1 MEIFTKA
8 FDKNGLIRY
17 AKNSG
22 WHLLTRSSTILI
34 GFFTTIYVIRY
45 LGPENYG
52 TLSYAVSFVSLFS
65 FIASLGIESIILREL
80 IKYPDK
86 EPIILGTAF
95 RLKIFGGI
103 IATLLSLITILLID
117 ATQIEVILIGLIS
130 LTQFAGLGQLP
141 IYSFQAKV
149 EAKYPS
155 LVAIS
160 ISSIL
165 AIAKLLVVYFDK
177 GIIFFS
183 LVLVLE
189 TILTF
194 LFYFII
200 YQKKYHL
207 FGLWKFD
214 RDFATTLLH
223 NSWPLMLSTISI
235 LLYSRIDQVML
246 RHYLDAT
253 AVGIYDVAVRLSDI
267 WYIIPNVVIGALFPA
282 IINAQTTSPKLFRQ
296 RIWLCVGLLISLN
309 LIIILPTNILSPFI
323 IDIVYGDKFI
333 GSDSVLTIYIWSLIG
348 FSLGQLMNT
357 YLIAEN
363 YVYIYFL
370 TSVVTV
376 IINIILN
383 VLLIPDFG
391 VNGAALATLISYSL
405 IPLIPFVFRKVRV
418 QLLTLTTL
426 KSTTTN

>member
-1 MEIFTKA
+1 MKFFSKT
-8 FDKNGLIRY
+8 FDKKGLIRY

-65 FIASLGIESIILREL
+65 FIASLGIESIVLREL

-95 RLKIFGGI
+95 RLKIFGAI
-103 IATLLSLITILLID
+103 TATLLTFITILLID

-141 IYSFQAKV
+141 IYSFHAKV

-160 ISSIL
+160 ISFIL
-165 AIAKLLVVYFDK
+165 ALAKLLVVYFDK

-189 TILTF
+189 TIITF

-207 FGLWKFD
+207 FSLWKFD
-214 RDFATTLLH
+214 RVFASMLLR

-267 WYIIPNVVIGALFPA
+267 WYIIPNVIIGALFPA
-282 IINAQTTSPKLFRQ
+282 IINAQTTSPKLFKQ

-323 IDIVYGDKFI
+323 IETVYGDKFI
-333 GSDSVLTIYIWSLIG
+333 GSDTILTIYIWSLIG

-363 YVYIYFL
+363 FVYIYFL

-376 IINIILN
+376 VINVILN
-383 VLLIPDFG
+383 VLFIPDFG

-405 IPLIPFVFRKVRV
+405 IPLIPFMFKKVRV
-418 QLLTLTTL
+418 QLL
-426 KSTTTN
+426 S